1 MEDKILESVRLDK
14 WLWAARV
21 FKTRTLATTAC
32 RNGDVLVDGK
42 SGVKASLLI
51 RGGELIQAEV
61 GERTRIVRVTA
72 LLEKRVGPKLVER
85 YLDDLT
91 PEPEPKDRA
100 TILEDGPALVRERG
114 TGRPTKRERREIDR
128 FFG

>member
-1 MEDKILESVRLDK
+1 MGEKDLESVRLDK

-21 FKTRTLATTAC
+21 YKTRTLATTAC

-42 SGVKASLLI
+42 SSVKASHLI

-61 GERTRIVRVTA
+61 GERTRIVRVTG

-85 YLDDLT
+85 FSEDLT
-91 PEPEPKDRA
+91 PEPEPRDSPTA
-100 TILEDGPALVRERG
+100 LENGPALVRERG